1 MNEKEIIKEQDEQ
14 LEEIEV
20 NIKHIKNNARLI
32 CKEIDDQ
39 KHYIEE
45 MNIGMNQTQK
55 KMETAIKKI
64 ADFLQIENK
73 GQMKLFCTLLFIAI
87 IMFFM
92 LIIF

>member
-1 MNEKEIIKEQDEQ
+1 MNEEEIIKEQDEQ
-14 LEEIEV
+14 LEEIEA
-20 NIKHIKNNARLI
+20 NIIHIKNNARMI
-32 CKEIDDQ
+32 GEEIDEQ

-45 MNIGMNQTQK
+45 MNIGMDQTQE
-55 KMETAIKKI
+55 KMGTAIKKI

-73 GQMKLFCTLLFIAI
+73 GQMKLFITLLFIAI